1 MRRGYTLSIW
11 RRISLAS
18 TVTLF
23 ITLSISILPGIHG
36 RESADNSDQAV
47 FRAAPLKGLSS
58 GNLVDSII
66 SLQLQLKPARVDW
79 KGAVLSVDLSVE
91 SEDDGPEI
99 WANDMQR
106 LLRMAFIQ
114 ASNVKRVLIRYME
127 PLQDDSIHGPD
138 RENRPSKM
146 RMLAAA
152 DVRYTDAW
160 LMTELDNLNTSSPF
174 TDSVWRGRLRLLFS
188 DIGSSRLQ

>member
-1 MRRGYTLSIW
+1 MSIW

-18 TVTLF
+18 AVTLI
-23 ITLSISILPGIHG
+23 ITLSTSILPGIHG

-58 GNLVDSII
+58 GNLVDSIMG
-66 SLQLQLKPARVDW
+66 LQLQLRPIRVDW
-79 KGAVLSVDLSVE
+79 KGAVLSIDLSVE
-91 SEDDGPEI
+91 SEDDDPEA

-114 ASNVKRVLIRYME
+114 ATNVKRVLIRYME
-127 PLQDDSIHGPD
+127 PLQDDTLHGGD
-138 RENRPSKM
+138 SENQPSKM

-152 DVRYTDAW
+152 DVRHTDAW